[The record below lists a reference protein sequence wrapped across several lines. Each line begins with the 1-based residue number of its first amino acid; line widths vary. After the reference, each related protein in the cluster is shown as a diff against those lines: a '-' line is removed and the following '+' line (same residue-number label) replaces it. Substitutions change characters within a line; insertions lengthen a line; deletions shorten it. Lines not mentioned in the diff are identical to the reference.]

1 MKASDIMTTQV
12 VTVTPDTTVRGLA
25 ELLASRGIS
34 AAPVVDAK
42 GELVGIVSE
51 GDLVRRSELQ
61 TQRTRSWWL
70 ALFTSGAAQA
80 QDFIKANASKVADIM
95 THEVVTVSPD
105 APLAEIARLLEKNAI
120 KRVPVV
126 SNGKLAGIVSRA
138 NLVQALA
145 SLETKPIP
153 QVSPTDAEIRT
164 RVLQRLKNEPWANTS
179 LLNILVSDG
188 VVDLWGIVQT
198 LTEKEAVRIAAET
211 TAGVRSVNDHL
222 ALRPVE
228 AGT

>member
-70 ALFTSGAAQA
+70 AMFTSGPAQA

-138 NLVQALA
+138 NLVRALA

-179 LLNILVSDG
+179 LLNIIVSDG

-198 LTEKEAVRIAAET
+198 LPEKEAVRIAAET

-222 ALRPVE
+222 ALRPIE